1 MPCTGLTMQL
11 GWSYNAR
18 YWADFE
24 PNTRTD
30 ANDRTEPY
38 RLPDYSLVNLGI
50 SYQTNMKAGNRTLGT
65 VLFFNLKNL
74 FDEWYIERGK
84 DGKDHTL
91 GTFTGYWGQGRNCAF
106 GVKFNL

>member
-1 MPCTGLTMQL
+1 MQL
-11 GWSYNAR
+11 GWSYSAR

-30 ANDRTEPY
+30 ANDRTDPY

-50 SYQTNMKAGNRTLGT
+50 NYQKNFKAGDKTLGT
-65 VLFFNLKNL
+65 VLFFNLNNL